1 MFPAYNSVPPFSVQY
16 LCPRQ
21 SPYWQG
27 GKPMLSFWAAVE
39 WAKAMKPNGPFGK
52 ARGVVVFQV

>member
-1 MFPAYNSVPPFSVQY
+1 MPPFVVQY

-27 GKPMLSFWAAVE
+27 GKMVPNFWAAVE
-39 WAKAMKPNGPFGK
+39 WAKALRPNGPLGRARVVD